1 MVELIAERWRQA
13 EAKCLP
19 EDLDAWEAEAMRN
32 VLGERSDWAP
42 GIGPLIPKRDLFS
55 VRRREYEASSSSS
68 TSHVAQGKINELQS
82 VVRSLVDIVTTSMA
96 LPSEI
101 AEKLMRFTGEA
112 SASQGHSH
120 RSTMHALSNHLT
132 NQLHRHLLQVR
143 PALKE
148 EEHLQMGLW
157 SSGLRLKLEEG
168 GRAVGA
174 VAVGADLKVLHITN
188 DMPPRSRQ

>member
-1 MVELIAERWRQA
+1 MVELIAEMRRQA

-19 EDLDAWEAEAMRN
+19 EDLDAWEAEAMRK

-55 VRRREYEASSSSS
+55 ARRREYDASSSSS
-68 TSHVAQGKINELQS
+68 TSHEAQGKINELQS

-120 RSTMHALSNHLT
+120 RSTMHAPIQPSSESTPPTSTTRSTGLERGGT
-132 NQLHRHLLQVR
+132 
-143 PALKE
+143 PANGSMEQRTASQARGRGK
-148 EEHLQMGLW
+148 GC
-157 SSGLRLKLEEG
+157 RG
-168 GRAVGA
+168 GRGR
-174 VAVGADLKVLHITN
+174 GR
-188 DMPPRSRQ
+188 P